1 MREQARAR
9 SASGAAGASG
19 GRMLPGPGRA
29 ALTATLG
36 VLGASE
42 SVTPCA
48 PPLNGQQQ
56 ALRTSLVPKRVL
68 CCTCPLASLSPYN
81 NMERHEREVF
91 AACFGADL

>member
-19 GRMLPGPGRA
+19 GRMLPGPDRA

-48 PPLNGQQQ
+48 PPFTAQQQ
-56 ALRTSLVPKRVL
+56 ASHTNTVAK
-68 CCTCPLASLSPYN
+68 
-81 NMERHEREVF
+81 E
-91 AACFGADL
+91 